1 MGETNTAY
9 DPNGHFLITVIG
21 NYEKQEATPAQLAAI
36 ADLMAWAVRKFD
48 VPLDR
53 IGGHYNYA
61 KTDCPGKNLRKYLE
75 DGTFRRMVQARLK

>member
-1 MGETNTAY
+1 MGETNTEY

-21 NYEKQEATPAQLAAI
+21 NYEKQEATAAQLAAI

-48 VPLDR
+48 VPLDN

-75 DGTFRRMVQARLK
+75 DGTFRRMVAARLK